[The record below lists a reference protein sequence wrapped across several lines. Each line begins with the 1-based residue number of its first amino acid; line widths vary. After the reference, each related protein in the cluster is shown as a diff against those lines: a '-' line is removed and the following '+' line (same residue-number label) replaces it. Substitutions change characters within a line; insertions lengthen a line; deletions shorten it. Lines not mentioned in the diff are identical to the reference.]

1 MYKSPIELFRVDD
14 IVKEVNEELDTYIYE
29 SIIKCGINVNKE
41 ELIKALQY
49 DREQYYKGYED
60 GRRVISCANCNCMY
74 NDYAGRC
81 VCDAPMFSW
90 GHVHTVNDGFVDI
103 WECKS
108 FVEQQN
114 TKSLEFFQKNKGEE
128 V

>member
-1 MYKSPIELFRVDD
+1 MSEEKTIKRAMNSIESYVRHV
-14 IVKEVNEELDTYIYE
+14 Y
-29 SIIKCGINVNKE
+29 S
-41 ELIKALQY
+41 Q
-49 DREQYYKGYED
+49 GYED
-60 GRRVISCANCNCMY
+60 GARVITCANPNCKY
-74 NDYAGRC
+74 NDHQGRC
-81 VCDAPMFSW
+81 TCDAPMFSW

-114 TKSLEFFQKNKGEE
+114 TKSLEFFQKNKGE